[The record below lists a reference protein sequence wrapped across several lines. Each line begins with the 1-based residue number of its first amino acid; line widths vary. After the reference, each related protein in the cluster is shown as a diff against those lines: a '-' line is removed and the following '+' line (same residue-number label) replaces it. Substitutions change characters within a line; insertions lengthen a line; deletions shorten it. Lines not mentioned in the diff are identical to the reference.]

1 MCSNN
6 SINCGCSSFNK
17 KRTLGPFIAI
27 DTASITPPPVNAG
40 SLPIIPFASG
50 IAGTFLTTT
59 AEGLVDA
66 LYEIGFGNSNFTATL
81 PGGDI
86 DSSLVTEAFSVTR
99 AGSITAISAAF
110 TTVTLIMPLAGT
122 VTVRAQ
128 VYRSAANS
136 NVFTPTNAF
145 VDTVPIAIGT
155 IARGLKTISPPVLV
169 EAGDLLVMVFSAT
182 ATGPGDLTNS
192 FFGTASAGI
201 TLA

>member
-6 SINCGCSSFNK
+6 HKNCGCSTFNK
-17 KRTLGPFIAI
+17 QVSLGPFLAI
-27 DTASITPPPVNAG
+27 DAANITTPPVNTG
-40 SLPIIPFASG
+40 SIPINPFASG
-50 IAGTFLTTT
+50 VQGIFLTTT

-66 LYEIGFGNSNFTATL
+66 LYEIGFGDANFTATL

-110 TTVTLIMPLAGT
+110 TTVTLILPLAGT

-128 VYRSAANS
+128 VYRSATGS

-145 VDTVPIAIGT
+145 VDIAPIAMGT
-155 IARGLKTISPPVLV
+155 IARGIKTVTPPVLV

-182 ATGPGDLTNS
+182 ATGLGDLTNS
-192 FFGTASAGI
+192 FFGNASAGI
-201 TLA
+201 TIA